1 MMCRNSAADSLSD
14 TFMRT
19 LKILLSATFIIVS
32 ALSRAMET
40 DEFNIHQFAVSHSC
54 PVSFSIAKPK
64 GWTVTQDSR
73 LHSGEDMVS
82 DGYWIC
88 TFWATNFPST
98 NYANI
103 TIFRSGGPTAKEAAD
118 EFAKL
123 SSRTGIY
130 MQKGLTSVKTSADTS
145 GYLLECEANFDNET
159 PPNLQGL
166 MVTVGAMHQIK
177 LGRVFVQDFFFHS
190 GNRGN
195 KGSIRVEILTRE
207 VDSSFRSEL
216 DKMVLETLTFN
227 GA

>member
-1 MMCRNSAADSLSD
+1 MIYRNSAADSLSG

-19 LKILLSATFIIVS
+19 LKIMLSATFIIV
-32 ALSRAMET
+32 AAQSRAMET
-40 DEFNIHQFAVSHSC
+40 DEFNTHQFAVSHSS

-88 TFWATNFPST
+88 TFWTTNFPST
-98 NYANI
+98 NDAGF
-103 TIFRSGGPTAKEAAD
+103 TIFRAGGATAKEAAD
-118 EFAKL
+118 EFSKL
-123 SSRTGIY
+123 SSRIGIY
-130 MQKGLTSVKTSADTS
+130 TPKGLTSVKTSAGDP
-145 GYLLECEANFDNET
+145 GYLLECEANLDDVKA
-159 PPNLQGL
+159 PPLNLQGIE
-166 MVTVGAMHQIK
+166 VGDIHQIK
-177 LGRVFVQDFFFHS
+177 PGQVIVQEFFFHS
-190 GNRGN
+190 GN
-195 KGSIRVEILTRE
+195 KGSIRVEVLTRE